1 MKNTRL
7 TKLVSMLLAAAL
19 IFSALLTMTGCEE
32 HPDETV
38 MILAKRSNSESVDPN
53 SDFIRDA
60 VKNVVENYGVLKFIS
75 IESKPRNIGTLEFK
89 KPSDPFKLASIKE
102 KENNERLNE
111 ALSVITK
118 IKARSPEADPLKSL
132 RLASESFSENAPH
145 KHIIMVDNM
154 LPTAGEASFANGYFL
169 DAAPEV
175 IASLLEENNA
185 IPDLKGIDIT
195 IVITPTADNQTE
207 LSDSERECLKAIW
220 HAVLEKSGVRSF
232 EVLTKSCTKA
242 TDHSKLPAVST
253 VMTIPSS
260 GLHPDCFKDITVFSE
275 TDLSFVQDST
285 EFIDPESAAEAL
297 DPIIKRLQQ
306 DKKLKIVVAGT
317 CATVLDSKDK
327 CVGFSLRRAKKVKA
341 LMVAKDKSL
350 ASRIAVK
357 GLGYENDFHTP
368 DMLDGKQIQDEA
380 QKNRLVIIAD
390 VTSDTGKRIMG

>member
-32 HPDETV
+32 HPDETA
-38 MILAKRSNSESVDPN
+38 MILSNRSNSESVDPN

-60 VKNVVENYGVLKFIS
+60 VKNVVENYGVLKFVS
-75 IESKPRNIGTLEFK
+75 IESKPRNIGTLEFE
-89 KPSDPFKLASIKE
+89 KPSDPFKLGSVKE

-118 IKARSPEADPLKSL
+118 IKARSPEADPLKAL

-169 DAAPEV
+169 NSDPEV
-175 IASLLEENNA
+175 ISSILEGNKA
-185 IPDLKGIDIT
+185 IPSLKGIDVT

-207 LSDSERECLKAIW
+207 LSDSERECLRAIW
-220 HAVLEKSGVRSF
+220 LALLQKSGARSA
-232 EVLTKSCTKA
+232 EVITKNCTKA
-242 TDHSKLPAVST
+242 TDHSKLPVVST

-260 GLHPDCFKDITVFSE
+260 GLHPDSFTDIRVFNE
-275 TDLSFVQDST
+275 TDLSFVHDSV
-285 EFIDPESAAEAL
+285 EFLDKKSAAEAL

-306 DKKLKIVVAGT
+306 DKNLKIVIAGT

-350 ASRIAVK
+350 VSRIAVK

-368 DMLDGKQIQDEA
+368 DILDGKQIPDEA

>member
-1 MKNTRL
+1 MKTTRF

-19 IFSALLTMTGCEE
+19 MCSALLTMTGCEE

-53 SDFIRDA
+53 SDFICDTIMD
-60 VKNVVENYGVLKFIS
+60 VVENYGVLKFVS
-75 IESKPRNIGTLEFK
+75 IESKPRYIGALAFE
-89 KPSDPFKLASIKE
+89 KPSDPFKLGSVKAKKNE
-102 KENNERLNE
+102 ERLNE
-111 ALSVITK
+111 ALSVLTK
-118 IKARSPEADPLKSL
+118 IKARTPDADPLKAL
-132 RLASESFSENAPH
+132 RLASESFSESAPH

-154 LPTAGEASFANGYFL
+154 LPTSGSASFTDGYFL
-169 DAAPEV
+169 NSDPNV
-175 IASLLEENNA
+175 IASILEGNKS
-185 IPDLKGIDIT
+185 IPSLKGIDVT

-207 LSDSERECLKAIW
+207 LSDSERECLRAIW
-220 HAVLEKSGVRSF
+220 LAVLEKSGAKTVQ
-232 EVLTKSCTKA
+232 VLTKNCTKT
-242 TDHSKLPAVST
+242 TDHSKLPVVST

-260 GLHPDCFKDITVFSE
+260 GLHPDSFKDITVFNE
-275 TDLSFVQDST
+275 TDLSFVQDSV
-285 EFIDPESAAEAL
+285 EFLDKKSAAEAL

-306 DKKLKIVVAGT
+306 DKNLKIVIAGT

-350 ASRIAVK
+350 VSRIAVK

-368 DMLDGKQIQDEA
+368 DILDGKQIPDEA